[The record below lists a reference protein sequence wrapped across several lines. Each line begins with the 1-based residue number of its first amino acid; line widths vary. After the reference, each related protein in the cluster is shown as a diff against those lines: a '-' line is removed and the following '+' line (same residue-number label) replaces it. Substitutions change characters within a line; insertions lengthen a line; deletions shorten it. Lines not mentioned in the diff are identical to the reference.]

1 LLDDEQKAR
10 LIVNSFRES
19 QSESDSGSPVVRTE
33 HTLNEGIPVVQ
44 DPVCNQF
51 VAALRSWPIGQIET
65 GITLTDEQHA
75 TLHEVAAA
83 AYRAAG
89 RLVTPCRAEHR
100 LTTVRR
106 LDSDKWLDVSK
117 NTLDASISTCN
128 KVRASAPVGPQQN

>member
-1 LLDDEQKAR
+1 
-10 LIVNSFRES
+10 
-19 QSESDSGSPVVRTE
+19 
-33 HTLNEGIPVVQ
+33 
-44 DPVCNQF
+44 

-100 LTTVRR
+100 LTPVRR
-106 LDSDKWLDVSK
+106 LDSEREKLEALRQGIDAVRPILTAFENQLNEAQKKWF
-117 NTLDASISTCN
+117 DAFN
-128 KVRASAPVGPQQN
+128 NP